1 MTVSNIRGLVAAGG
15 IAVTLSLGAPLA
27 TATTASASAG
37 GVKTTSNGP
46 LLAKLQALGLS
57 VYDNGG
63 ILAAEGPAAIIDKAC
78 TTLGT
83 TDGYGAVAAYTGPHE
98 TGTGFAL
105 FTGDHARPGTE
116 YGVEGV
122 TEVNFQNCTD
132 QPWEIGEPDRAP
144 VDHQAPGTDSNTP
157 PQDWAAQEG
166 RSRLLGTP

>member
-1 MTVSNIRGLVAAGG
+1 MTVRNFPCKTAVAGVVVA
-15 IAVTLSLGAPLA
+15 TLSLGVTPA
-27 TATTASASAG
+27 ASAG
-37 GVKTTSNGP
+37 TGP
-46 LLAKLQALGLS
+46 LLAKLHALGLS

-63 ILAAEGPAAIIDKAC
+63 ILAAEGPAAIIEKAC
-78 TTLGT
+78 TSLGT
-83 TDGYGAVAAYTGPHE
+83 TDGYGALAAYTGPHE

-105 FTGDHARPGTE
+105 FPGDHARPGTE

-157 PQDWAAQEG
+157 PQDWATQEG

>member
-1 MTVSNIRGLVAAGG
+1 MTVSNFRCKTAVAGVAT
-15 IAVTLSLGAPLA
+15 ALCLSVALA
-27 TATTASASAG
+27 TAGTASASTA
-37 GVKTTSNGP
+37 TSGP
-46 LLAKLQALGLS
+46 LVAKLQALGLS

-78 TTLGT
+78 TSLGT
-83 TDGYGAVAAYTGPHE
+83 TDGYGAVAAYTGPHK

-105 FTGDHARPGTE
+105 FPGDHARPGTE

-144 VDHQAPGTDSNTP
+144 VDRQAPGTDSDTP